1 MVQHSDDQGSLAL
14 KEERQQHLLDVLR
27 REGRILSSEI
37 SARWAVSED
46 TIRRDLREMA
56 QAGVIQRVHGGAL
69 PRSLA
74 AVPFGSRRLLD
85 VEGKSAIAKEAAGRI
100 GEGQTIFIDGGTTT
114 VEIATHLPRDRG
126 ATIITNS
133 PPLAL
138 ALTEHSK
145 MMVLLLG
152 GSLAKDALVTVG
164 ADTVRAIESI
174 RADLCLLG
182 MCSLHPDI
190 GMTVGSVEEASVK
203 RAMIAASAEIVGLI
217 SQGKIGTVLPYVVG
231 PASAL
236 TQLVTDVSDDAIL
249 GPYRSIGIDIT
260 VVKSGQN

>member
-1 MVQHSDDQGSLAL
+1 MVQHSEDEGSLAL
-14 KEERQQHLLDVLR
+14 KQERQRHLLDLLR

-37 SARWAVSED
+37 SARWGLSED

-69 PRSLA
+69 PRSPG
-74 AVPFGSRRLLD
+74 AVPFGSRRLLEL
-85 VEGKSAIAKEAAGRI
+85 EGKSAIAKEAAARI
-100 GEGQTIFIDGGTTT
+100 GEGQTVFIDGGTTT
-114 VEIATHLPRDRG
+114 AEIAAHLPRDRG

-138 ALTEHSK
+138 ALIEHSK

-152 GSLAKDALVTVG
+152 GSFVKDALVTVG

-217 SQGKIGTVLPYVVG
+217 SKGKIGTVLPYVVG

-236 TQLVTDVSDDAIL
+236 TQLITDVSDDAVL
-249 GPYRSIGIDIT
+249 GPYRSIGVDIT
-260 VVKSGQN
+260 PVKSG